1 MTNEPP
7 RPKRASPSDE
17 IAGVSADALGPRP
30 ATGAARPTR
39 STVDPGAPAS
49 GAEPSLPPREAR
61 GSSEAG
67 LAPLAVVHW
76 LPDRVE
82 RTTGEAALAELA
94 DRLTRPEGRTWI
106 DLGGAPPELVAA
118 TAETL
123 GLHPLVVEDVVE
135 RNQRPKLEITDEV
148 AHIVLFALLY
158 AGETQLSEVD
168 IVLGPRFLLTVH
180 DPDWR
185 PEDVVGLRRGPERLL
200 AAGLDLL
207 LWALVDG
214 IVDGYFPVLDR
225 LEDELDALQDDVV
238 DRPSSWTLHRLFA
251 IKRELIAVRRAI
263 LPAREVL
270 NQLTNR
276 QLEWIASEHVL
287 YFRDVYDHLIR
298 VTDELD
304 TDRELAA
311 GTLEVYLSTVNNQL
325 SAIMKRLTGVTVI
338 LAGVGG
344 LAGIFGMS
352 EAGPALAG
360 TEQAGFWFVAGVI
373 AALALVTTVV
383 LRRIDWI

>member
-1 MTNEPP
+1 MQERRTTPMPNDTSPASP
-7 RPKRASPSDE
+7 RPAADHPPDGPHPTAPATADPHPTAPATASPS
-17 IAGVSADALGPRP
+17 
-30 ATGAARPTR
+30 AT
-39 STVDPGAPAS
+39 AP
-49 GAEPSLPPREAR
+49 PSWTGEAR
-61 GSSEAG
+61 
-67 LAPLAVVHW
+67 LRVVHW
-76 LPDRVE
+76 RPAGTETLTDAP
-82 RTTGEAALAELA
+82 ALARLDDFLRAA
-94 DRLTRPEGRTWI
+94 DGRTWI
-106 DLGGAPPELVAA
+106 DLAGAPPDLVGRV
-118 TAETL
+118 AEEL

-135 RNQRPKLEITDEV
+135 RNQRPKLELTDEIV
-148 AHIVLFALLY
+148 HIVLFALLY
-158 AGETQLSEVD
+158 AGETHLREVD
-168 IVLGPRFLLTVH
+168 IVLGPRFLLSVH

-185 PEDVVGLRRGPERLL
+185 PEEVVGLRRGPERLL
-200 AAGLDLL
+200 ASGLDLL

-238 DRPSSWTLHRLFA
+238 DRPSSWTLGRLFA
-251 IKRELIAVRRAI
+251 IKRELIEIRRAI

-276 QLEWIASEHVL
+276 QLEAIAPEHVL

-304 TDRELAA
+304 TDRELVA

-325 SAIMKRLTGVTVI
+325 SAIMKRLTGVTVV
-338 LAGVGG
+338 LAGIGG

-360 TEQAGFWFVAGVI
+360 TEEAGFWFVSGAI
-373 AALALVTTVV
+373 AALALVTVVV

>member
-1 MTNEPP
+1 MSNERP
-7 RPKRASPSDE
+7 RVSRPSPSDRPP
-17 IAGVSADALGPRP
+17 IPPDSTPTGPGRRDSADPSA
-30 ATGAARPTR
+30 GAPPTAP
-39 STVDPGAPAS
+39 STV
-49 GAEPSLPPREAR
+49 R
-61 GSSEAG
+61 
-67 LAPLAVVHW
+67 VVHW
-76 LPDRVE
+76 LARGAESLVD
-82 RTTGEAALAELA
+82 EAALARLGELLA
-94 DRLTRPEGRTWI
+94 PAAGRTWI
-106 DLGGAPPELVAA
+106 DLAGAPPELVGRV
-118 TAETL
+118 AEIL
-123 GLHPLVVEDVVE
+123 GLHPLVAEDIVE
-135 RNQRPKLEITDEV
+135 RNQRAKLELTDGIV
-148 AHIVLFALLY
+148 HIVLFALLY
-158 AGETQLSEVD
+158 AGETVLSEVD

-180 DPDWR
+180 DRDWE
-185 PEDVVGLRRGPERLL
+185 PEAVVGLRRGPERLL
-200 AAGLDLL
+200 ATGLDLL

-225 LEDELDALQDDVV
+225 LEDELDALQDDVI
-238 DRPSSWTLHRLFA
+238 DRPSRWTLARLFA
-251 IKRELIAVRRAI
+251 IKRELIMARRAI

-276 QLEWIASEHVL
+276 QLESIAPEHVL

-304 TDRELAA
+304 TDRELVG

-360 TEQAGFWFVAGVI
+360 SELAGFWFVSGAIV
-373 AALALVTTVV
+373 ALALVTAVV

>member
-1 MTNEPP
+1 MPMSNETSPVNA
-7 RPKRASPSDE
+7 RPAPDGAPDAARATASVAPWTAGSTSPS
-17 IAGVSADALGPRP
+17 AD
-30 ATGAARPTR
+30 
-39 STVDPGAPAS
+39 
-49 GAEPSLPPREAR
+49 EAR
-61 GSSEAG
+61 LS
-67 LAPLAVVHW
+67 VVHW
-76 LPDRVE
+76 RPEGVE
-82 RTTGEAALAELA
+82 ATTGEAALARLDDFLRAA
-94 DRLTRPEGRTWI
+94 DGRTWI
-106 DLGGAPPELVAA
+106 DLAGAPPDLVGRV
-118 TAETL
+118 AEGL

-135 RNQRPKLEITDEV
+135 RNQRAKLEVTDEIV
-148 AHIVLFALLY
+148 HVVLFALLY
-158 AGETQLSEVD
+158 AGETRLSEVD
-168 IVLGPRFLLTVH
+168 IVLGPRFLLSVH
-180 DPDWR
+180 DPDWQ
-185 PEDVVGLRRGPERLL
+185 PEGVVGLRRGPERLL
-200 AAGLDLL
+200 ASGLDLL

-238 DRPSSWTLHRLFA
+238 DRPTSWTLGRLFA
-251 IKRELIAVRRAI
+251 IKRELIEIRRAI

-276 QLEWIASEHVL
+276 QLEAIAPEHVL

-304 TDRELAA
+304 NDRELVA

-325 SAIMKRLTGVTVI
+325 SAIMKRLTGVTVV
-338 LAGVGG
+338 LAGIGG

-360 TEQAGFWFVAGVI
+360 SELAGFWFVSGAI
-373 AALALVTTVV
+373 LALALVTAVL

>member
-1 MTNEPP
+1 MSNE
-7 RPKRASPSDE
+7 RSRASRRSPSDRPPSRP
-17 IAGVSADALGPRP
+17 GSPPRRADRASSTDPSPGRP
-30 ATGAARPTR
+30 ASDPPTLR
-39 STVDPGAPAS
+39 
-49 GAEPSLPPREAR
+49 
-61 GSSEAG
+61 
-67 LAPLAVVHW
+67 VVHW
-76 LPDRVE
+76 LPEAAEAVVD
-82 RTTGEAALAELA
+82 EAALARLGELLA
-94 DRLTRPEGRTWI
+94 APGGRTWI
-106 DLGGAPPELVAA
+106 DLAGAPPELVGRV
-118 TAETL
+118 AEIL
-123 GLHPLVVEDVVE
+123 GLHPLVAEDIVE
-135 RNQRPKLEITDEV
+135 RNQRAKLELTDGV
-148 AHIVLFALLY
+148 VHIVLFALLY
-158 AGETQLSEVD
+158 AGETVLSEVD
-168 IVLGPRFLLTVH
+168 VVLGPRYLLTVH
-180 DPDWR
+180 DRDWE
-185 PEDVVGLRRGPERLL
+185 PEAVVGLRRGPERLL

-225 LEDELDALQDDVV
+225 LEDELDALQDDVI
-238 DRPSSWTLHRLFA
+238 DRPSSWTLARLFA
-251 IKRELIAVRRAI
+251 IKRELIDIRRAI

-276 QLEWIASEHVL
+276 QLEAIAPEHVL

-304 TDRELAA
+304 TDRELVG

-338 LAGVGG
+338 LAGIGG

-360 TEQAGFWFVAGVI
+360 TELAGFWFVSGAIV
-373 AALALVTTVV
+373 ALALVTAVV

>member
-1 MTNEPP
+1 MANETSP
-7 RPKRASPSDE
+7 AS
-17 IAGVSADALGPRP
+17 PRP
-30 ATGAARPTR
+30 AADRPTDAA
-39 STVDPGAPAS
+39 TAPTPGT
-49 GAEPSLPPREAR
+49 PPPWNEEAR
-61 GSSEAG
+61 
-67 LAPLAVVHW
+67 LRVVHW
-76 LPDRVE
+76 RPE
-82 RTTGEAALAELA
+82 RTETLTDAAALTRLDELLRA
-94 DRLTRPEGRTWI
+94 PDGRTWI
-106 DLGGAPPELVAA
+106 DLAGAPPDLVGRV
-118 TAETL
+118 AEGL

-135 RNQRPKLEITDEV
+135 RNQRAKLELTDEIV
-148 AHIVLFALLY
+148 HVVLFALLY
-158 AGETQLSEVD
+158 AGETHLSEVD
-168 IVLGPRFLLTVH
+168 LVLGPRFLLSVH

-185 PEDVVGLRRGPERLL
+185 PEAVVGLRRGPERLL
-200 AAGLDLL
+200 ASGLDLL

-238 DRPSSWTLHRLFA
+238 DRPSSWTLGRLFA
-251 IKRELIAVRRAI
+251 IKRELIEIRRAI

-276 QLEWIASEHVL
+276 QLEAIAPEHVL

-304 TDRELAA
+304 NDRELVA

-325 SAIMKRLTGVTVI
+325 SAIMKRLTGVTVV
-338 LAGVGG
+338 LAGIGG

-360 TEQAGFWFVAGVI
+360 TELAGFWFVSGAI
-373 AALALVTTVV
+373 LALALVTAVV

>member
-1 MTNEPP
+1 
-7 RPKRASPSDE
+7 
-17 IAGVSADALGPRP
+17 
-30 ATGAARPTR
+30 
-39 STVDPGAPAS
+39 
-49 GAEPSLPPREAR
+49 
-61 GSSEAG
+61 
-67 LAPLAVVHW
+67 
-76 LPDRVE
+76 PD
-82 RTTGEAALAELA
+82 
-94 DRLTRPEGRTWI
+94 GRTWI
-106 DLGGAPPELVAA
+106 DLAGAPPDLVGRV
-118 TAETL
+118 AEGL

-135 RNQRPKLEITDEV
+135 RNQRAKLELTDEIV
-148 AHIVLFALLY
+148 HVVLFALLY
-158 AGETQLSEVD
+158 AGETHLSEVD
-168 IVLGPRFLLTVH
+168 LVLGPRFLLSVH

-185 PEDVVGLRRGPERLL
+185 PEAVVGLRRGPERLL
-200 AAGLDLL
+200 ASGLDLL

-238 DRPSSWTLHRLFA
+238 DRPSSWTLGRLFA
-251 IKRELIAVRRAI
+251 IKRELIEIRRAI

-276 QLEWIASEHVL
+276 QLEAIAPEHVL

-304 TDRELAA
+304 NDRELVA

-338 LAGVGG
+338 LAGIGG

-360 TEQAGFWFVAGVI
+360 AELAGFWFVSGAI
-373 AALALVTTVV
+373 LALALVTAVV